1 MKKAVIVI
9 GLGNTLMSDEGVG
22 VRVVH
27 RLLDLSA
34 EASAKADFAGRF
46 PSVDFAEAG
55 TGGMSILHLIRG
67 KDKAIFIDCAK
78 MGEEPGV
85 IRKFTP
91 QEIKST
97 KVLSHQSLHEFDLIK
112 IINMADKLG
121 QCPAEIIIFG
131 IEPQS
136 VKPGC
141 ELSKILA
148 DRINEYATA
157 VRKELSKITSSPR
170 NNK

>member
-27 RLLDLSA
+27 RLLDSA
-34 EASAKADFAGRF
+34 GEF
-46 PSVDFAEAG
+46 PLVDFADAG

-67 KDKAIFIDCAK
+67 KDKAIFIDCAR

-91 QEIKST
+91 KELKST
-97 KVLSHQSLHEFDLIK
+97 KALSHQSLHEFDLIK
-112 IINMADKLG
+112 VIDMAEQLG

-136 VKPGC
+136 VEPGC

-148 DRINEYATA
+148 DRLDEYVTMI
-157 VRKELSKITSSPR
+157 RRELPKTISSPS
-170 NNK
+170 

>member
-22 VRVVH
+22 VRVVQK
-27 RLLDLSA
+27 LLDF
-34 EASAKADFAGRF
+34 ADSF
-46 PSVDFAEAG
+46 PQINFVDAG
-55 TGGMSILHLIRG
+55 TGGMSILHLIDER
-67 KDKAIFIDCAK
+67 DKAFFIDCAK
-78 MGEEPGV
+78 MGKEPGD
-85 IRKFTP
+85 IKKFTP
-91 QEIKST
+91 QEIKSI
-97 KVLSHQSLHEFDLIK
+97 KALSHQSLHEVDLIK

-141 ELSKILA
+141 ELSKTVS
-148 DRINEYATA
+148 DRLDEYVNTIH
-157 VRKELSKITSSPR
+157 KELLKIISSP
-170 NNK
+170 